1 MNDYLQTK
9 ELYHHGVKGMKW
21 GIIKEDYQMHKR
33 AKNTKK
39 EGTAKGAVIGG
50 LLGTAA
56 GIGSTYL
63 LGKGHIFS
71 KNSKGK
77 LVDKMTGQTYSSVV
91 KQSRIR
97 TMGLTFLGAYMG
109 AKIGKY
115 NASKKASE
123 ENLKDIRY
131 QNLSDR
137 QKSQLIKNNVLE
149 HSGIKGQKWGIR
161 RFQNEDGTLTE
172 AGKARYNQ
180 DGSRKNPEKMSD
192 TELANA
198 NRRLGA
204 ESQYRQLTGTTQPGR
219 SINRDTAIKI
229 GATFVSTAAATF
241 LLRKYKKD
249 TWLGGERLNDGTF
262 GRGKAGS
269 LRKKK
274 AIGSSFVTAVLA
286 GGIGALISA
295 TSSLGGSARP
305 ESKKDN

>member
-91 KQSRIR
+91 KQSIR
-97 TMGLTFLGAYMG
+97 RTLGLAFLGSYMG
-109 AKIGKY
+109 RKIGKY

-137 QKSQLIKNNVLE
+137 QKSQLIKNNVLK

-161 RFQNEDGTLTE
+161 RYQNEDGSLTE
-172 AGKARYNQ
+172 EGKKRY
-180 DGSRKNPEKMSD
+180 GNPETYRAVAKEASSLEEA
-192 TELANA
+192 TK
-198 NRRLGA
+198 GA
-204 ESQYRQLTGTTQPGR
+204 S
-219 SINRDTAIKI
+219 SA
-229 GATFVSTAAATF
+229 VSTAASIINTQRGSKAI
-241 LLRKYKKD
+241 RKDYSNLSDKELQEKIN
-249 TWLGGERLNDGTF
+249 RLNLERAYGDLSGDTKYVKT
-262 GRGKAGS
+262 GKEKAREILQTAGATLAIASTAIAIYAQLRGFKDIGG
-269 LRKKK
+269 KKK
-274 AIGSSFVTAVLA
+274 KG
-286 GGIGALISA
+286 
-295 TSSLGGSARP
+295 
-305 ESKKDN
+305 

>member
-91 KQSRIR
+91 KQSRKR
-97 TMGLTFLGAYMG
+97 TIGLTFLGAYMG

-137 QKSQLIKNNVLE
+137 QKSQLIKNNVLG

-161 RFQNEDGTLTE
+161 RYQNEDGSLTE
-172 AGKARYNQ
+172 EGKKRY
-180 DGSRKNPEKMSD
+180 GTPETYRAVAKEASSLEEA
-192 TELANA
+192 TK
-198 NRRLGA
+198 GA
-204 ESQYRQLTGTTQPGR
+204 S
-219 SINRDTAIKI
+219 SA
-229 GATFVSTAAATF
+229 VSTAASIINTQRGSKAI
-241 LLRKYKKD
+241 RKDYSNLSDKELQEKIN
-249 TWLGGERLNDGTF
+249 RLNLERAYGDLSGDTKYVKT
-262 GRGKAGS
+262 GKEKAREILQTAGATLAIAS
-269 LRKKK
+269 TAIAIYAQLHGFKDIGGKKK
-274 AIGSSFVTAVLA
+274 KG
-286 GGIGALISA
+286 
-295 TSSLGGSARP
+295 
-305 ESKKDN
+305 

>member
-77 LVDKMTGQTYSSVV
+77 LVDKFTGQTYSSVV
-91 KQSRIR
+91 KQSRKR
-97 TMGLTFLGAYMG
+97 TIGLTFLGAYMG

-137 QKSQLIKNNVLE
+137 QKSQLIKNNVLG

-161 RFQNEDGTLTE
+161 RYQNEDGSLTE
-172 AGKARYNQ
+172 EGKKRY
-180 DGSRKNPEKMSD
+180 GTPETYRAVAKEASSLEEA
-192 TELANA
+192 TK
-198 NRRLGA
+198 GA
-204 ESQYRQLTGTTQPGR
+204 S
-219 SINRDTAIKI
+219 SA
-229 GATFVSTAAATF
+229 ASTAASIINTQRGSQAI
-241 LLRKYKKD
+241 RKDYSGLTD
-249 TWLGGERLNDGTF
+249 QELQRRVNRLNLERAYGDLSGDTKYVKT
-262 GRGKAGS
+262 GKEKAREILQTAGATLAIASTAIAIYAQLRGFKDIGG
-269 LRKKK
+269 KKK
-274 AIGSSFVTAVLA
+274 KG
-286 GGIGALISA
+286 
-295 TSSLGGSARP
+295 
-305 ESKKDN
+305 

>member
-91 KQSRIR
+91 KQSRKR
-97 TMGLTFLGAYMG
+97 TIGLTFLGAYMG

-137 QKSQLIKNNVLE
+137 QKSQLIKNNLLE

-161 RFQNEDGTLTE
+161 RFQNEDGSLTE
-172 AGKARYNQ
+172 EGKKRY
-180 DGSRKNPEKMSD
+180 GTPETYRAVAKEASSLEEA
-192 TELANA
+192 TK
-198 NRRLGA
+198 GA
-204 ESQYRQLTGTTQPGR
+204 S
-219 SINRDTAIKI
+219 SA
-229 GATFVSTAAATF
+229 VSTAASIINTQRGSKAI
-241 LLRKYKKD
+241 RKDYSNLSDKELQEKIN
-249 TWLGGERLNDGTF
+249 RLNLERAYGDLSGDTKYVKT
-262 GRGKAGS
+262 GKEKAREILQTAGATLAIASTAIAIYAQLRGFKDIGG
-269 LRKKK
+269 KKK
-274 AIGSSFVTAVLA
+274 KG
-286 GGIGALISA
+286 
-295 TSSLGGSARP
+295 
-305 ESKKDN
+305 

>member
-21 GIIKEDYQMHKR
+21 GVIKEDYQMHKR

-91 KQSRIR
+91 KQSIR
-97 TMGLTFLGAYMG
+97 RTLGLAFLGSYMG
-109 AKIGKY
+109 RKIGKY

-249 TWLGGERLNDGTF
+249 TWLGGERLKDGTF
-262 GRGKAGS
+262 GSGKAGS

-274 AIGSSFVTAVLA
+274 AIGSAFATAALA
-286 GGIGALISA
+286 GGIGALIA
-295 TSSLGGSARP
+295 GTSSLGGSARP

>member
-91 KQSRIR
+91 KQSRKR
-97 TMGLTFLGAYMG
+97 TIGLTFLGAYMG

-115 NASKKASE
+115 NANKKASE

-137 QKSQLIKNNVLE
+137 QKSQLIKNNVLW

-161 RFQNEDGTLTE
+161 RYQNEDGSLTE
-172 AGKARYNQ
+172 EGKKRY
-180 DGSRKNPEKMSD
+180 GNPETYRAVAKEASSLEEA
-192 TELANA
+192 TK
-198 NRRLGA
+198 GA
-204 ESQYRQLTGTTQPGR
+204 S
-219 SINRDTAIKI
+219 SA
-229 GATFVSTAAATF
+229 VSTAASIINTQRGSKAI
-241 LLRKYKKD
+241 RKDYSNLSDKELQEKIN
-249 TWLGGERLNDGTF
+249 RLNLERAYGDLSGDTKYVKT
-262 GRGKAGS
+262 GKEKAREILQTAGAALAIAS
-269 LRKKK
+269 TAVAIYAQLHGFKDIGGKKK
-274 AIGSSFVTAVLA
+274 KG
-286 GGIGALISA
+286 
-295 TSSLGGSARP
+295 
-305 ESKKDN
+305 

>member
-91 KQSRIR
+91 KQSRKR
-97 TMGLTFLGAYMG
+97 TIGLTFLGAYMG

-161 RFQNEDGTLTE
+161 RFQNEDGSLTE
-172 AGKARYNQ
+172 EGKKRY
-180 DGSRKNPEKMSD
+180 GTPETYRAVAKEASSLEEA
-192 TELANA
+192 TK
-198 NRRLGA
+198 GA
-204 ESQYRQLTGTTQPGR
+204 S
-219 SINRDTAIKI
+219 SA
-229 GATFVSTAAATF
+229 VSTAASIINTQRGSKAI
-241 LLRKYKKD
+241 RKDYSNLSDKELQEKIN
-249 TWLGGERLNDGTF
+249 RLNLERAYGDLSGDTKYVKT
-262 GRGKAGS
+262 GKEKAREILQTAGATLAIASTAIAIYAQLRGFKDIGG
-269 LRKKK
+269 KKK
-274 AIGSSFVTAVLA
+274 KG
-286 GGIGALISA
+286 
-295 TSSLGGSARP
+295 
-305 ESKKDN
+305 

>member
-33 AKNTKK
+33 SKNTKK

-91 KQSRIR
+91 KQSRKR
-97 TMGLTFLGAYMG
+97 TIGLTFLGAYMG

-137 QKSQLIKNNVLE
+137 QKSQLIKNNLLE

-161 RFQNEDGTLTE
+161 RFQNEDGSLTE
-172 AGKARYNQ
+172 EGKKRY
-180 DGSRKNPEKMSD
+180 GTPETYRAVAKEASSLEEA
-192 TELANA
+192 TK
-198 NRRLGA
+198 GA
-204 ESQYRQLTGTTQPGR
+204 S
-219 SINRDTAIKI
+219 SA
-229 GATFVSTAAATF
+229 VSTAASIINTQRGSKAI
-241 LLRKYKKD
+241 RKDYSNLSDKELQEKIN
-249 TWLGGERLNDGTF
+249 RLNLERAYGDLSGDTKYVKT
-262 GRGKAGS
+262 GKEKAREILQTAGATLAIASTAIAIYAQLRGFKDIGG
-269 LRKKK
+269 KKK
-274 AIGSSFVTAVLA
+274 KG
-286 GGIGALISA
+286 
-295 TSSLGGSARP
+295 
-305 ESKKDN
+305 

>member
-1 MNDYLQTK
+1 MNDYLETK

-71 KNSKGK
+71 KNKKGK

-91 KQSRIR
+91 KQSRKR
-97 TMGLTFLGAYMG
+97 TIGLTLLGAYMG

-123 ENLKDIRY
+123 ENIKDIRY

-137 QKSQLIKNNVLE
+137 QKSQLIKNNVLG

-161 RFQNEDGTLTE
+161 RFQNEDGSLTE
-172 AGKARYNQ
+172 EGKKRY
-180 DGSRKNPEKMSD
+180 GNPETYRAVAKEASSLEEA
-192 TELANA
+192 TK
-198 NRRLGA
+198 GA
-204 ESQYRQLTGTTQPGR
+204 S
-219 SINRDTAIKI
+219 SA
-229 GATFVSTAAATF
+229 VSTAASIINTQRGSKAI
-241 LLRKYKKD
+241 RKDYSNLSDKELQEKIN
-249 TWLGGERLNDGTF
+249 RLNLERAYGDLSGDTKYVKT
-262 GRGKAGS
+262 GKEKAREILQTAGATLAIAS
-269 LRKKK
+269 TAVAIYAQLHGFKDIGGKKK
-274 AIGSSFVTAVLA
+274 KG
-286 GGIGALISA
+286 
-295 TSSLGGSARP
+295 
-305 ESKKDN
+305 

>member
-91 KQSRIR
+91 KQSRKR
-97 TMGLTFLGAYMG
+97 TIGLTFLGAYMG

-137 QKSQLIKNNVLE
+137 QKSQLIKNNVLG

-161 RFQNEDGTLTE
+161 RFQNEDGSLTE
-172 AGKARYNQ
+172 EGKKRY
-180 DGSRKNPEKMSD
+180 GNPETYRAVAKEASSLEEA
-192 TELANA
+192 TK
-198 NRRLGA
+198 GA
-204 ESQYRQLTGTTQPGR
+204 S
-219 SINRDTAIKI
+219 SA
-229 GATFVSTAAATF
+229 VSTAASIINTQRGSKAI
-241 LLRKYKKD
+241 RKDYSNLSDKELQEKIN
-249 TWLGGERLNDGTF
+249 RLNLERAYGDLSGDTKYVKT
-262 GRGKAGS
+262 GKEKAREILQTAGAALAIAS
-269 LRKKK
+269 TAVAIYAQLHGFKDIGGKKK
-274 AIGSSFVTAVLA
+274 KG
-286 GGIGALISA
+286 
-295 TSSLGGSARP
+295 
-305 ESKKDN
+305 

>member
-91 KQSRIR
+91 KQSRKR

-161 RFQNEDGTLTE
+161 RFQNEDGSLTE
-172 AGKARYNQ
+172 EGKKRY
-180 DGSRKNPEKMSD
+180 GTPETYRAVAKEASSLEEA
-192 TELANA
+192 TK
-198 NRRLGA
+198 GA
-204 ESQYRQLTGTTQPGR
+204 S
-219 SINRDTAIKI
+219 SA
-229 GATFVSTAAATF
+229 VSTAASIINTQRGSKAI
-241 LLRKYKKD
+241 RKDYSNLSDKELQEKIN
-249 TWLGGERLNDGTF
+249 RLNLERAYGDLSGDTKYVKT
-262 GRGKAGS
+262 GKEKAREILQTAGATLAIAS
-269 LRKKK
+269 TAIAIYAQLHGFKDIGGKTKK
-274 AIGSSFVTAVLA
+274 G
-286 GGIGALISA
+286 
-295 TSSLGGSARP
+295 
-305 ESKKDN
+305 

>member
-33 AKNTKK
+33 TKNTKK

-91 KQSRIR
+91 KQSIR
-97 TMGLTFLGAYMG
+97 RTLGLAFLGSYMG
-109 AKIGKY
+109 RKIGKY

-161 RFQNEDGTLTE
+161 RFQNEDGSLTE
-172 AGKARYNQ
+172 EGKKRY
-180 DGSRKNPEKMSD
+180 GNPETYRAVAKEASSLEEA
-192 TELANA
+192 TK
-198 NRRLGA
+198 GA
-204 ESQYRQLTGTTQPGR
+204 S
-219 SINRDTAIKI
+219 SA
-229 GATFVSTAAATF
+229 VSTAASIINTQRGSKAI
-241 LLRKYKKD
+241 RKDYSNLSDKELQEKIN
-249 TWLGGERLNDGTF
+249 RLNLERAYGDLSGDTKYVKT
-262 GRGKAGS
+262 GKEKAREILQTAGATLAIASTAIAIYAQLRGFKDIGG
-269 LRKKK
+269 KKK
-274 AIGSSFVTAVLA
+274 KG
-286 GGIGALISA
+286 
-295 TSSLGGSARP
+295 
-305 ESKKDN
+305 

>member
-33 AKNTKK
+33 SKNTKK

-91 KQSRIR
+91 KQSRKR
-97 TMGLTFLGAYMG
+97 TIGLTFLGAYMG

-161 RFQNEDGTLTE
+161 RFQNEDGSLTE
-172 AGKARYNQ
+172 EGKKRY
-180 DGSRKNPEKMSD
+180 GTPETYRAVAKEASSLEEA
-192 TELANA
+192 TK
-198 NRRLGA
+198 GA
-204 ESQYRQLTGTTQPGR
+204 S
-219 SINRDTAIKI
+219 SA
-229 GATFVSTAAATF
+229 VSTAASIINTQRGSKAI
-241 LLRKYKKD
+241 RKDYSNLSDKELQEKIN
-249 TWLGGERLNDGTF
+249 RLNLERAYGDLSGDTKYVKT
-262 GRGKAGS
+262 GKEKAREILQTAGATLAIASTAIAIYAQLRGFKDIGG
-269 LRKKK
+269 KKK
-274 AIGSSFVTAVLA
+274 KG
-286 GGIGALISA
+286 
-295 TSSLGGSARP
+295 
-305 ESKKDN
+305 

>member
-1 MNDYLQTK
+1 MNDYLETK

-91 KQSRIR
+91 KQSIR
-97 TMGLTFLGAYMG
+97 RTLGLAFLGSYMG
-109 AKIGKY
+109 RKIGKY

-137 QKSQLIKNNVLE
+137 QKSQLIKNNVLG
-149 HSGIKGQKWGIR
+149 H
-161 RFQNEDGTLTE
+161 
-172 AGKARYNQ
+172 
-180 DGSRKNPEKMSD
+180 
-192 TELANA
+192 
-198 NRRLGA
+198 
-204 ESQYRQLTGTTQPGR
+204 
-219 SINRDTAIKI
+219 
-229 GATFVSTAAATF
+229 
-241 LLRKYKKD
+241 
-249 TWLGGERLNDGTF
+249 
-262 GRGKAGS
+262 
-269 LRKKK
+269 
-274 AIGSSFVTAVLA
+274 
-286 GGIGALISA
+286 
-295 TSSLGGSARP
+295 
-305 ESKKDN
+305 

>member
-1 MNDYLQTK
+1 MNDYLETK

-137 QKSQLIKNNVLE
+137 QKSQLIKNNVLG

-161 RFQNEDGTLTE
+161 RFQNEDGSLTE
-172 AGKARYNQ
+172 EGKKRY
-180 DGSRKNPEKMSD
+180 GNPETYRAVAKEASSLEEA
-192 TELANA
+192 TK
-198 NRRLGA
+198 GA
-204 ESQYRQLTGTTQPGR
+204 S
-219 SINRDTAIKI
+219 SA
-229 GATFVSTAAATF
+229 VSTAASIINTQRGSKAI
-241 LLRKYKKD
+241 RKDYSNLSDKELQEKIN
-249 TWLGGERLNDGTF
+249 RLNLERAYGDLSGDTKYVKT
-262 GRGKAGS
+262 GKEKAREILQTAGATLAIAS
-269 LRKKK
+269 TAIAIYAQLHGFKDIGGKKK
-274 AIGSSFVTAVLA
+274 KG
-286 GGIGALISA
+286 
-295 TSSLGGSARP
+295 
-305 ESKKDN
+305 